1 MSWAIAAGLAV
12 VTGLS
17 MFYFKGST
25 WGSYQDYLSLFLWG
39 AGVDQGKTFLQSL
52 QASSTTGTTGTT
64 GATAP
69 AAGQGQSH

>member
-1 MSWAIAAGLAV
+1 MSWAIAAGLAAV

-39 AGVDQGKTFLQSL
+39 AGVDQVKTFLQSL
-52 QASSTTGTTGTT
+52 QASSTTG
-64 GATAP
+64 AIAP